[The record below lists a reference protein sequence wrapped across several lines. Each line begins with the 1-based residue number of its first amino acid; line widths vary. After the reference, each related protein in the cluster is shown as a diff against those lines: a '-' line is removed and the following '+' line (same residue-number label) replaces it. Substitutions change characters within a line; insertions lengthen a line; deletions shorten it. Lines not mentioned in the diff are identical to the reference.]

1 MDFVL
6 GLVSVVA
13 VGLVI
18 GIVIALFVV
27 RSSHSYHAPNDE
39 DYIKGAVRSDNGTY
53 AFAKKGEVY
62 RSGGNKLYDKLLKM

>member
-1 MDFVL
+1 MITL
-6 GLVSVVA
+6 SEAVSVVA

-18 GIVIALFVV
+18 GIVIALLVV
-27 RSSHSYHAPNDE
+27 RRTHSYHAPDDN

-62 RSGGNKLYDKLLKM
+62 RTGGSKVYDKLLKM